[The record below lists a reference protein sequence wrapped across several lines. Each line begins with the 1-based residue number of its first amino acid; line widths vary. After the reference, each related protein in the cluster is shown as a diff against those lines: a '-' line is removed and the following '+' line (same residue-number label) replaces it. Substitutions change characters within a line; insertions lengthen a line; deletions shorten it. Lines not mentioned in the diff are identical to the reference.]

1 MNILFEDFFR
11 QPIGHGFLS
20 NKFLDIVLQKS

>member
-1 MNILFEDFFR
+1 MNILFKYFFR

-20 NKFLDIVLQKS
+20 NKFLDIILQKS